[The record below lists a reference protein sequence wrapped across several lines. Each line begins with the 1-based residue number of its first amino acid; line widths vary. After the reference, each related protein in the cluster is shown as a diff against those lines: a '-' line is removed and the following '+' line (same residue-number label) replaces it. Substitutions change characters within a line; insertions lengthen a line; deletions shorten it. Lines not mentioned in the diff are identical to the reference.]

1 MERINGTGVALVTP
15 FNADLSVDYVG
26 LEKLLN
32 HQIEGEIAYLVL
44 MGTTGESTM
53 LSKTEK
59 QEVITFCKKINA
71 GRLPIVLGIGG
82 NNTLA
87 LVDEIKATDFTGVD
101 AVLSVSPCYNK
112 PTQEG
117 IYQHYKMIAE
127 ACPLPIIL
135 YNVPGRTGSN
145 MASKTTLR
153 LANDFKNIIA
163 IKEASGDMD
172 QIMKIIKNK
181 PDDFVVLSGDD
192 ELTLPMIYLGAEG
205 VISVIG
211 QSHPKEYSTMV
222 AEARKGKI
230 VNANAL
236 HYNIYDYYGPLYVE
250 GNPAGIKACL
260 ELLDICKAIVRPPL
274 VEVSSI
280 IKNQLQVLLKFDFFL
295 FSQVPFTDRNI
306 HIHIKRK

>member
-1 MERINGTGVALVTP
+1 MEKIKGTGVALVTP

-59 QEVITFCKKINA
+59 QEVIAFCKKINA

-117 IYQHYKMIAE
+117 IYQHYKMITE

-181 PDDFVVLSGDD
+181 PTDFVVFSGDD
-192 ELTLPMIYLGAEG
+192 GLTLPMIYMGAEG

-222 AEARKGKI
+222 AEARKGNI
-230 VNANAL
+230 ANANAL
-236 HYNIYDYYGPLYVE
+236 HYSIYDYYGPLYAE
-250 GNPAGIKACL
+250 GNPAGVKACL
-260 ELLDICKAIVRPPL
+260 ELLGICKAVVRPPL
-274 VEVSSI
+274 IEASSI
-280 IKNQLQVLLKFDFFL
+280 IRNELKELL
-295 FSQVPFTDRNI
+295 S
-306 HIHIKRK
+306 